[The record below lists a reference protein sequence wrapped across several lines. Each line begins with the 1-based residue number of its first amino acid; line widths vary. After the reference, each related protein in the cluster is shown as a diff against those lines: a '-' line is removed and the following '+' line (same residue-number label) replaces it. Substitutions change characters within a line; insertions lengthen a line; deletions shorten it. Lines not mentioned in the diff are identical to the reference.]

1 MDISSDTKSNS
12 KCEVRI
18 HHSLSTCDSCNRPE
32 QTSKQEGCFN
42 KYKKLPKMIS
52 NLAFVLGIVV
62 DGNARAKQI
71 GPLGSKQLINQ
82 KVFNNM

>member
-1 MDISSDTKSNS
+1 MLKT
-12 KCEVRI
+12 
-18 HHSLSTCDSCNRPE
+18 
-32 QTSKQEGCFN
+32 N